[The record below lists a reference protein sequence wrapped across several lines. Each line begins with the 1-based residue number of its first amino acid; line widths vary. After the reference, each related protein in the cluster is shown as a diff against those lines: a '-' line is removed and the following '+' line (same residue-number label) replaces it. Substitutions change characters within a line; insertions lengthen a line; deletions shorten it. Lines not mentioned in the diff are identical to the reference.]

1 MSQTQFKT
9 LLAFDCSTEVLS
21 LALQTSD
28 NTVHV
33 RQLQGGAQSSQAV
46 LAELGA
52 LLHEAKTPWSAVDVL
67 VCGRGPGAF
76 TGVRVTMAV
85 AQGLAL
91 ACSLP
96 VFAVSGLLAI
106 AEQARVQCLE
116 ANTQHDKGADA
127 QGGWQVLA
135 LLDAR
140 MGQMYAADCHWQ
152 AGRWQHG
159 PEQLLDYAALAAY
172 PGAEEKK
179 AIAGNVRSA
188 LVTAHVALPNGRK
201 NAPQDA
207 QPCAAALLRV
217 ALQEIAAGAQPL
229 TDPAALSPVYVRDK
243 VAQTT
248 AERAAQKTA

>member
-9 LLAFDCSTEVLS
+9 LLALDCSTELLS

-28 NTVHV
+28 STVHV

-46 LAELGA
+46 LAELDA
-52 LLHEAKTPWSAVDVL
+52 LLREAKTPWSAVDLL

-76 TGVRVTMAV
+76 TGVRVTIAV

-91 ACSLP
+91 VRSLP

-106 AEQARVQCLE
+106 AEQARVQRLQ
-116 ANTQHDKGADA
+116 ANTPSDQDADVQA
-127 QGGWQVLA
+127 SWQVLA

-140 MGQMYAADCHWQ
+140 MGQVYAAECDWQ

-159 PEQLLDYAALAAY
+159 PERLLDYTALASCTGTEAS
-172 PGAEEKK
+172 K
-179 AIAGNVRSA
+179 AMVGNVRSA
-188 LVTAHVALPNGRK
+188 LLAADVALP
-201 NAPQDA
+201 ATLQDA
-207 QPCAAALLRV
+207 NPCAAALLRV
-217 ALQEIAAGAQPL
+217 ALQEIEAGAQPL
-229 TDPAALSPVYVRDK
+229 TDPAALGPVYVRDK

-248 AERAAQKTA
+248 AERSLQKSA